1 MENIVK
7 ITQLEEQMKEVNKK
21 MASFDKKMDQLCEKI
36 DKGFAQIN
44 LDMTATYVRKTEYEI
59 EKRQILDELDKTKSI
74 WNWAIRLILGAI
86 ILALLG
92 TILI

>member
-7 ITQLEEQMKEVNKK
+7 ITQLEQQMKEVNKK
-21 MASFDKKMDQLCEKI
+21 MTSFDKKLDEICNKV

-59 EKRQILDELDKTKSI
+59 EKRQILDELDKTKNI
-74 WNWAIRLILGAI
+74 WNWVVRLILGAI